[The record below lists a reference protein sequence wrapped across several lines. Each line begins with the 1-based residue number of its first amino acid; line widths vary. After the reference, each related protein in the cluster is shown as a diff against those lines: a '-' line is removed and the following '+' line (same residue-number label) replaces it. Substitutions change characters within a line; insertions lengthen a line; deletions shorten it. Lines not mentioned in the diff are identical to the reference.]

1 MILYLRPSYLVK
13 RKLSTYILLHN
24 WFLLL
29 IVVDVFLFQPVSFV
43 GHRIMAFRC
52 IYQLKATPTEWLAL
66 DLFLLLLFDFK
77 WDNVVRLLNQ
87 TDLHVSLQLNLPS
100 DLKYRLLKHT
110 LYIYIFF
117 CRAVSRGT
125 GVAIATR
132 YPAHGMRLILPHA
145 RLQLCPMNYWIDN
158 VSNQVNV
165 SVPCHLFT
173 CAHQLATGTG
183 PLVSRLQL
191 LSLPWCSA
199 RFTRTV
205 AAANS
210 IKSPRLRVLT
220 QPSIGAFV
228 TAHRFFQRP
237 PPATTATRL
246 FFFLTNHSSN
256 HIRNYSKLVLDRPLD
271 PEGWKLSKLHK
282 Y

>member
-117 CRAVSRGT
+117 LSGCFARHRRCHCDTVPGTRHEANITPRTSTAV
-125 GVAIATR
+125 
-132 YPAHGMRLILPHA
+132 PHE
-145 RLQLCPMNYWIDN
+145 
-158 VSNQVNV
+158 
-165 SVPCHLFT
+165 
-173 CAHQLATGTG
+173 
-183 PLVSRLQL
+183 L
-191 LSLPWCSA
+191 LN
-199 RFTRTV
+199 R
-205 AAANS
+205 
-210 IKSPRLRVLT
+210 
-220 QPSIGAFV
+220 
-228 TAHRFFQRP
+228 
-237 PPATTATRL
+237 
-246 FFFLTNHSSN
+246 
-256 HIRNYSKLVLDRPLD
+256 
-271 PEGWKLSKLHK
+271 
-282 Y
+282 